1 MKHSIGQSIRENRKK
16 LSLSL
21 RGFADVV
28 GISHSH
34 LSKIENGDVMP
45 SKEMFEKILNS
56 LHLNEAEYEK
66 LLDSYLEAFMD
77 GLNIFPIGTLFEQ
90 REIYDYTQ
98 EPGRVNRP
106 KWTLED
112 TIRNFLL
119 TDDENI
125 LSYKEAELLAEE
137 MFDFY
142 KVRLRSIKREAG
154 DKNSKD

>member
-1 MKHSIGQSIRENRKK
+1 MKYSIGQSIRENRKK

-21 RGFADVV
+21 RGFSDVV

-45 SKEMFEKILNS
+45 SKEMFEKIINS
-56 LHLNEAEYEK
+56 LHLSETEYEK
-66 LLDSYLEAFMD
+66 LLDSYLDAFMD
-77 GLNIFPIGTLFEQ
+77 GLNISPIGVLFEQ
-90 REIYDYTQ
+90 RENYNFTQ
-98 EPGRVNRP
+98 EPSRVNRP

-125 LSYKEAELLAEE
+125 LTYKEAELLAEE

-142 KVRLRSIKREAG
+142 KVRLRSIKREVG
-154 DKNSKD
+154 DENPRD